1 VKSRRP
7 YLLRAMHEWIS
18 DNGGTPHIVVDAT
31 LDGVEVPAQFVNDG
45 KVVLNVSLNATSN
58 LSIGN
63 EETSFNAR
71 FGGVGRAVRLP
82 TEAVLAIY
90 ARESGEGMLFTEE
103 EASAQPES
111 GDGEDDGP
119 PPKSGGP
126 ARGGKPRLKVVK

>member
-103 EASAQPES
+103 EAGAPPES